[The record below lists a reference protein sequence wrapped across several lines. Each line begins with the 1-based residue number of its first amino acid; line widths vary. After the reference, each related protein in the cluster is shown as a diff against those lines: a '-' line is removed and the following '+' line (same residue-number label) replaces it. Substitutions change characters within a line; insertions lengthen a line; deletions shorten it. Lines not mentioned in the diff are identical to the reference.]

1 MEQIAAMRAEWFAR
15 LADAIE
21 GAQRVAWQLRT
32 HESASVEARELY
44 SRLEVARIELESIR
58 GVAHR
63 SSEPGDPDWLQAL
76 GWNSALH
83 PPGNYTPS
91 GSSPPPEKGF
101 K

>member
-32 HESASVEARELY
+32 YESASVEARELY

-58 GVAHR
+58 GVARR
-63 SSEPGDPDWLQAL
+63 SSEPCDPDWLQAL
-76 GWNSALH
+76 GWNSTLD
-83 PPGNYTPS
+83 PPVD
-91 GSSPPPEKGF
+91 
-101 K
+101 